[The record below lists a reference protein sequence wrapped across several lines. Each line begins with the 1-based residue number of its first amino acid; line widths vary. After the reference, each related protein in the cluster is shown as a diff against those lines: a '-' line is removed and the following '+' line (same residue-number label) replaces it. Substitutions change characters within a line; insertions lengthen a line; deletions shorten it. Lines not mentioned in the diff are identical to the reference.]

1 MDLIN
6 LSAILISM
14 AALFMY
20 LNFRYI
26 KLPMTIGLALLS
38 LVFSVMLLVVGQFN
52 SSIAET
58 IISYTSGIDFNVTL
72 MHGMLS
78 FLLFAG
84 SLHVNLDDLYKQ
96 GALISV
102 LATISVITS
111 TF

>member
-1 MDLIN
+1 MELIN

-58 IISYTSGIDFNVTL
+58 IISYFNPF
-72 MHGMLS
+72 G
-78 FLLFAG
+78 
-84 SLHVNLDDLYKQ
+84 
-96 GALISV
+96 
-102 LATISVITS
+102 
-111 TF
+111 